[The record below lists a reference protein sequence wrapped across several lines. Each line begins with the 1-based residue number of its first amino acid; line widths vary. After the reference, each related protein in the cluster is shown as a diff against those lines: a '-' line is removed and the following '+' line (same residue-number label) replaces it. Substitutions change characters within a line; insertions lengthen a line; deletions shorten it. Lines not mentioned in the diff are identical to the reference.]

1 VSFSSED
8 AEHLYYVVGWA
19 FRSVVK
25 QVRRLTHAA
34 STTEEETKLAH
45 MAQFLRHDL
54 NLSDAPTQVVFVDA
68 VERKP
73 SALFRA
79 TEPAALFG
87 EALEARI
94 HAWLTTERLAVL
106 GGELIGRV
114 EDKLTENNALRE
126 MFDLCFPPN
135 IADIVNVTPSQAEAM
150 RVEPTGSG
158 HRAND
163 EVPREI
169 LCGAS
174 ARRAAAQNHT
184 KAGDAGEIAVPGGQG
199 ESERESRAEAW

>member
-1 VSFSSED
+1 M
-8 AEHLYYVVGWA
+8 YYVVGWA

-135 IADIVNVTPSQAEAM
+135 IEDIVNVTPSQAWNM
-150 RVEPTGSG
+150 
-158 HRAND
+158 
-163 EVPREI
+163 
-169 LCGAS
+169 
-174 ARRAAAQNHT
+174 
-184 KAGDAGEIAVPGGQG
+184 
-199 ESERESRAEAW
+199 